1 MSRLTE
7 PNFEEIY
14 LLVRDIAARA
24 GEADVALEETLE
36 AMAVKFRVIQ
46 VAQKK
51 PTKVEH
57 VNMSLDGTL
66 QGLSGQL
73 LHGVEKWDS
82 LTGTQASEL

>member
-24 GEADVALEETLE
+24 GEADAALEETLE

-46 VAQKK
+46 VAQKSI
-51 PTKVEH
+51 KVEKCAE
-57 VNMSLDGTL
+57 TC
-66 QGLSGQL
+66 QC
-73 LHGVEKWDS
+73 EP
-82 LTGTQASEL
+82 

>member
-24 GEADVALEETLE
+24 GEADAALEETLE

-46 VAQKK
+46 VGEKHQR
-51 PTKVEH
+51 
-57 VNMSLDGTL
+57 GTMC
-66 QGLSGQL
+66 
-73 LHGVEKWDS
+73 
-82 LTGTQASEL
+82 

>member
-24 GEADVALEETLE
+24 GEGDAALEETLE

-46 VAQKK
+46 V
-51 PTKVEH
+51 
-57 VNMSLDGTL
+57 
-66 QGLSGQL
+66 GQN
-73 LHGVEKWDS
+73 HQRR
-82 LTGTQASEL
+82 TMC

>member
-24 GEADVALEETLE
+24 GEGDAALEETLE

-46 VAQKK
+46 VWYKK
-51 PTKVEH
+51 YNNVKKH
-57 VNMSLDGTL
+57 VNLSLAAL
-66 QGLSGQL
+66 
-73 LHGVEKWDS
+73 
-82 LTGTQASEL
+82 

>member
-36 AMAVKFRVIQ
+36 AMAVKLRVIQ
-46 VAQKK
+46 VRGTKTQKK
-51 PTKVEH
+51 NNV
-57 VNMSLDGTL
+57 SLDAL
-66 QGLSGQL
+66 
-73 LHGVEKWDS
+73 
-82 LTGTQASEL
+82 

>member
-36 AMAVKFRVIQ
+36 AMAVKLRVIQ
-46 VAQKK
+46 VHGTKTPKK
-51 PTKVEH
+51 NNV
-57 VNMSLDGTL
+57 SLDAL
-66 QGLSGQL
+66 
-73 LHGVEKWDS
+73 
-82 LTGTQASEL
+82 

>member
-24 GEADVALEETLE
+24 GEADAALEETLE

-46 VAQKK
+46 VR
-51 PTKVEH
+51 
-57 VNMSLDGTL
+57 LDDASGYHCVS
-66 QGLSGQL
+66 QGLI
-73 LHGVEKWDS
+73 WA
-82 LTGTQASEL
+82 TSEWN